1 MHESTTDLSRRLD
14 AGEDVIVELRIARA
28 AGLEPDTGVTAGDLD
43 GLRDSLVAVEDTI
56 AELRARIAGTDGP
69 AATNGSGPSLPHP
82 DGPTLR
88 HPHPHAHAHPHPH
101 PHLDL
106 PTVIRHGG
114 GRFEQ
119 QIVHGARLSKLPVAL
134 VCAVIEQETG
144 FRNVFGHDRV
154 ANPVKSPAGGLL
166 EVTRERYER
175 YLHHRR
181 LGQGNQG
188 VGPMQLTS
196 PGFQDRADAYGG
208 CWRPGPNIRVG
219 CEVLADNIARLGLR
233 AGVQAYNGA
242 HGFAYADAVLALE
255 RKWRARLGGAHPAAG
270 PRAFRLAHP
279 LMRGEDVRRFQHA
292 VNRRLA
298 ALGVDEHVA
307 EDGEFG
313 PETRRAAREAAYA
326 LGASA
331 ADWALGITPALQRLI
346 ATPSRRT
353 PQQLARSQRRR
364 PWLARLRKR
373 QSGPLRLRA
382 YKEAKRLLDAHV
394 RESGGNNRG
403 KMVAEIILANHGAV
417 GEPWCGDFVAWCYR
431 KAGSKSVNRNWAG
444 VKKYLPMS
452 GLRRTGAPLKGDLVR
467 YNFDHIGVFAGWCDA
482 AGRPLPHRRAT
493 HLKAIEGNT
502 GHAGAVSDS
511 AGGGDGV
518 YLKLRSRTLVTDF
531 IRVLR

>member
-1 MHESTTDLSRRLD
+1 
-14 AGEDVIVELRIARA
+14 
-28 AGLEPDTGVTAGDLD
+28 
-43 GLRDSLVAVEDTI
+43 
-56 AELRARIAGTDGP
+56 
-69 AATNGSGPSLPHP
+69 
-82 DGPTLR
+82 
-88 HPHPHAHAHPHPH
+88 
-101 PHLDL
+101 
-106 PTVIRHGG
+106 
-114 GRFEQ
+114 
-119 QIVHGARLSKLPVAL
+119 
-134 VCAVIEQETG
+134 
-144 FRNVFGHDRV
+144 
-154 ANPVKSPAGGLL
+154 
-166 EVTRERYER
+166 
-175 YLHHRR
+175 
-181 LGQGNQG
+181 
-188 VGPMQLTS
+188 
-196 PGFQDRADAYGG
+196 
-208 CWRPGPNIRVG
+208 VG

-233 AGVQAYNGA
+233 AGVQAYNRAGA
-242 HGFAYADAVLALE
+242 GFGYADAVLALE
-255 RKWRARLGGAHPAAG
+255 RKWRARLGRAHAG
-270 PRAFRLAHP
+270 PRTFRLAKP
-279 LMRGEDVRRFQHA
+279 LMRGEDVRRFQDA

-298 ALGVDEHVA
+298 ALRVDEHVA

-313 PETRRAAREAAYA
+313 RETRRAARQAAYA
-326 LGASA
+326 LGASGS
-331 ADWALGITPALQRLI
+331 DWAHGITPELQRLI

-444 VKKYLPMS
+444 VRKYLPMS